1 MKKTGKIVLFSF
13 LAVLLLLIV
22 VFFIVYSAS
31 PFPTALRFQKAV
43 EDDDKDAFYTCILP
57 DDRVSVR
64 RIQMVTGASL
74 SRLVQY
80 ATNTTEHD
88 PKERVFYRLTGYR
101 RRGESAVLSLRAST
115 ETSGEWDAEL
125 TMVRQGGKWYVA
137 LRSPENAD

>member
-1 MKKTGKIVLFSF
+1 
-13 LAVLLLLIV
+13 
-22 VFFIVYSAS
+22 
-31 PFPTALRFQKAV
+31 
-43 EDDDKDAFYTCILP
+43 
-57 DDRVSVR
+57 
-64 RIQMVTGASL
+64 MVTGASL

-101 RRGESAVLSLRAST
+101 RTGERAVLSLRAST

-137 LRSPENAD
+137 LRSPENAG